1 MAVKINNISVHK
13 IQPPKGSKIDFGAEI
28 RGADLEN
35 LSGNRSQSSAR
46 YLKLMLLLVR
56 GRFQDHQKCFVRE
69 QCNSVQEST
78 VTLS

>member
-35 LSGNRSQSSAR
+35 LSGSKFR
-46 YLKLMLLLVR
+46 
-56 GRFQDHQKCFVRE
+56 
-69 QCNSVQEST
+69 
-78 VTLS
+78 LS